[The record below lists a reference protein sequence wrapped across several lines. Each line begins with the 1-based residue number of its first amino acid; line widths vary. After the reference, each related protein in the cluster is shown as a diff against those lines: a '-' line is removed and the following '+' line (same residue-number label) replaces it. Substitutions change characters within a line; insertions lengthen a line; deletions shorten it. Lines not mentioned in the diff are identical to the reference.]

1 VDALR
6 PFVNVADPA
15 DWRLLVAWL
24 LGALRPSGPY
34 PVLIL
39 HGEQGSAKSTTA
51 RVLREL
57 CDPNSA
63 PLRSEPSNE
72 RDLMIAATNGWM
84 VTLDNLSR
92 LPAWLSD
99 ALCRLACGGGFG
111 TRELYSDADEIIF
124 DAARPVLLTG
134 IDELATRGDLL
145 DRGVLLTLPP
155 ITDQARQPERG
166 FWRAFYAAQ
175 PGILGALLTAVSRAL
190 ADVGQIERTSLP
202 RMADFALWVE
212 AAAPALG
219 WMPHTFLHDY
229 NRNRADASDLPLEA
243 SPVAHLVRALAETGW
258 KGAPSEL
265 LKHLNA
271 KVDEA
276 DRKQR
281 GWPTTARALSGQLRR
296 LAPNLRAVGVN
307 VQFGREAG
315 GNRPR
320 YIVLERIAEEPSQ
333 PSPSVPGGTQTR
345 RRGTQTA
352 PGGTQ
357 TTLPHV
363 QQGRLG
369 R

>member
-1 VDALR
+1 MTTSATSTRRSPSDAPGNTPSVATTTWRSPSATRGQTPKRPPSRYPRTHPRARAHRTPTPAPPRRGRTRRSLPAAGRAGGSRRGRAWSRWPRPRTSFTLPEGEPWATVPAGSHREHWPLKTKGFRRWLARRFYESTGQAPGAQALQDALTTLEGRALFEAGACPVYTRVAEWEDTIYYDLADAGWGAVCVTPTGWDYTPHPPVKFRRPRGMLPLPRPVLGGQVDALR

-124 DAARPVLLTG
+124 DAARPVVLT
-134 IDELATRGDLL
+134 
-145 DRGVLLTLPP
+145 
-155 ITDQARQPERG
+155 
-166 FWRAFYAAQ
+166 
-175 PGILGALLTAVSRAL
+175 
-190 ADVGQIERTSLP
+190 
-202 RMADFALWVE
+202 
-212 AAAPALG
+212 
-219 WMPHTFLHDY
+219 
-229 NRNRADASDLPLEA
+229 
-243 SPVAHLVRALAETGW
+243 
-258 KGAPSEL
+258 
-265 LKHLNA
+265 
-271 KVDEA
+271 
-276 DRKQR
+276 
-281 GWPTTARALSGQLRR
+281 
-296 LAPNLRAVGVN
+296 
-307 VQFGREAG
+307 
-315 GNRPR
+315 
-320 YIVLERIAEEPSQ
+320 
-333 PSPSVPGGTQTR
+333 
-345 RRGTQTA
+345 
-352 PGGTQ
+352 
-357 TTLPHV
+357 
-363 QQGRLG
+363 
-369 R
+369 